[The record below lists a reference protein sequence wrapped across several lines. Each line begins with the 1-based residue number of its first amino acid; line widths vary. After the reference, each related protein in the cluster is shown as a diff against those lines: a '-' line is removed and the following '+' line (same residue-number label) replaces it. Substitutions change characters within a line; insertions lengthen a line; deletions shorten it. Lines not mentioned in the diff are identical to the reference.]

1 MADRRLLVVH
11 AHPDDESS
19 KGAATSARYVDEG
32 ADVVLVTCT
41 GGEAGEV
48 LNEAV
53 GVVSAQDMPLLREA
67 ELAEAVAA
75 IGFTRTHHLGEHDS
89 GWHEDLESVP
99 GEECFWHAPLSRPA
113 GRLAAILREER
124 PQVIVTYPPDG
135 GYPHPDHIRTHEVTM
150 KAVELAAAPEADV
163 EGEPW
168 EVARVVGTTVFTG
181 DRVEALHAAMVDAGL
196 ESPYERWLDPDEE
209 RPVRDAERMPL
220 AARIDVADWFSR
232 RDAALLAHRTQVDPK
247 GLWFSMPRDLEA
259 AVWPWEQFV
268 AIKPATI
275 DGAPLDDL
283 FAGL

>member
-1 MADRRLLVVH
+1 
-11 AHPDDESS
+11 
-19 KGAATSARYVDEG
+19 
-32 ADVVLVTCT
+32 VTCT
-41 GGEAGEV
+41 GGEAGEM

-150 KAVELAAAPEADV
+150 KAVELAADPEADV